1 MYWNK
6 NNKFNLLSI
15 SGGSQRGV
23 VSLAIALKLE
33 NALKKINP
41 NKEFIEYFDAITA
54 VSSGSLLASCLVLPS
69 EKNSKKPKYSLS
81 YCYKFYNEGS
91 INLNKSLTI
100 WNIFLVFTG
109 LKESVLSTDRFE
121 KKVIKN
127 SSIDIDLTNNLRL
140 KDTVIPINI
149 VSYDVDNDRP
159 RIWSTYTAKNDAK
172 KNYLLKDAFLASI
185 SVPPILTKKNTTSKF
200 GENMNDYDGALINMS
215 PLWASLELIS
225 QENKLVNNDLFI
237 VSIGTSILKVK
248 DILQGFDNQNLISK
262 AIDYVT
268 IAQQIQKPTMD
279 RFLKYQYKNFYKL
292 DLVIPSKIS
301 KSFYNFNDEKDL
313 DNYKK
318 LISCT
323 LKYLEKN
330 EGLLIAL
337 SKKIAGVKQDT
348 KKLEKMYSESDFY
361 CENPEKVL
369 VEYQDKLDELKTDL

>member
-91 INLNKSLTI
+91 ITLNKSLTI

-172 KNYLLKDAFLASI
+172 K
-185 SVPPILTKKNTTSKF
+185 
-200 GENMNDYDGALINMS
+200 
-215 PLWASLELIS
+215 
-225 QENKLVNNDLFI
+225 
-237 VSIGTSILKVK
+237 
-248 DILQGFDNQNLISK
+248 
-262 AIDYVT
+262 T
-268 IAQQIQKPTMD
+268 I
-279 RFLKYQYKNFYKL
+279 Y
-292 DLVIPSKIS
+292 
-301 KSFYNFNDEKDL
+301 
-313 DNYKK
+313 
-318 LISCT
+318 
-323 LKYLEKN
+323 
-330 EGLLIAL
+330 
-337 SKKIAGVKQDT
+337 
-348 KKLEKMYSESDFY
+348 
-361 CENPEKVL
+361 
-369 VEYQDKLDELKTDL
+369 